1 MKGLTL
7 QTAMEAEDGVT
18 FGVFGPE
25 ANPTE
30 TSQQDAGSTP
40 GFPQPGLGAEV
51 LLGVGPV
58 AQDVVDLRH
67 HVGRHLWEHLG
78 ETGR

>member
-1 MKGLTL
+1 MKWLTL

-30 TSQQDAGSTP
+30 NPTGSTP

-51 LLGVGPV
+51 FLGVGPV

-67 HVGRHLWEHLG
+67 HVRRHLWEHLG
-78 ETGR
+78 EKGR